1 MKLKKEFNDFIKEI
15 TIDSEVEDLIEKR
28 ETLQNDFKNKFPIKC
43 SEHDID
49 IKKSDIEFFD
59 QGSYKLHTTIKN
71 KYGSIDRDIAVMF
84 PLDID
89 INDDPRKIKGYA
101 KDALSTGIRTVT
113 VKEPCVNVSYLE
125 NDEEWL
131 HIDMPLYA
139 KYNGN
144 VYLARG
150 RATSQNYEW
159 EEADPKGLNDYLLN
173 EINNNAP
180 LRRVIRYLKKW
191 KLEEYH
197 NSTNDN
203 EIPPSIGITLLACDS
218 FINCTENGSDYDLL
232 SLLKTM
238 ERIQSKFEL
247 TYENGNLVK
256 AEITRKLPTVPDTD
270 VFSKMKNSS
279 DVNGVKFY
287 NKLSRAIQNLK
298 DAYNAESE
306 HDAGKSVQKV
316 LGDEFIVP
324 EKETSFSKTS
334 IKKEHSFG

>member
-324 EKETSFSKTS
+324 EKETSFSKTL

>member
-15 TIDSEVEDLIEKR
+15 IIDSEVEDLIEKR
-28 ETLQNDFKNKFPIKC
+28 ETLQNDFKNRFPIKC
-43 SEHDID
+43 SANDIE

-71 KYGSIDRDIAVMF
+71 KYGSIDRDVAVMF
-84 PLDID
+84 PLDIN

-101 KDALSTGIRTVT
+101 KDALSTGVRTVT

-125 NDEEWL
+125 NGEEWL

-139 KYNGN
+139 KHDGK

-150 RATSQNYEW
+150 RATSQNYKW
-159 EEADPKGLNDYLLN
+159 EESDPRGLNDYLLDKL
-173 EINNNAP
+173 NNNDS

-197 NSTNDN
+197 NSTKDN
-203 EIPPSIGITLLACDS
+203 EVPPSIGITLLACDS
-218 FINCTENGSDYDLL
+218 FINYTEDGNDYDLL
-232 SLLKTM
+232 SLLKIM
-238 ERIQSKFEL
+238 ESIQAKFRL
-247 TYENGNLVK
+247 TYDNGNLVK
-256 AEITRKLPTVPDTD
+256 AEITRNLPTVPYTD

-279 DVNGVKFY
+279 DAYGVTFY
-287 NKLSRAIQNLK
+287 NKLSRAIQNLR

-306 HDAGKSVQKV
+306 HDAGNSVKKV
-316 LGDEFIVP
+316 LGDEFVAP
-324 EKETSFSKTS
+324 EKETSSARTS
-334 IKKEHSFG
+334 TKKEHSFG